1 MTLVAQGLVRAP
13 TVVGASRLRV
23 KETGWKNM
31 NWIGL
36 PWDRAE
42 WQALVDTAMNIKFHK
57 MWDVS

>member
-1 MTLVAQGLVRAP
+1 
-13 TVVGASRLRV
+13 
-23 KETGWKNM
+23 M